1 MKGVLY
7 FMARQVLSQMV
18 VEAYRKY
25 GQVIS
30 YPKVIEEK
38 GFFTVILDSEM
49 PFIGENFFLMTSEL
63 EQEFK
68 SHGYDV
74 KPKWFYSNLVITL
87 RSP

>member
-1 MKGVLY
+1 
-7 FMARQVLSQMV
+7 MARQVLSQMV
-18 VEAYRKY
+18 VETYRKY

-49 PFIGENFFLMTSEL
+49 PFIGENFFVMISEL

-68 SHGYDV
+68 SLGFTV
-74 KPKWFYSNLVITL
+74 KSQWIYNNLVMTL